1 MLQNTTTKGSEMM
14 ECKICDKKLNS
25 ERDDYTPISK
35 IIICETCI
43 NAIIDTLFS
52 KDKIYEYFD
61 SILQSR
67 IEKYIPEY
75 NEYFELHNKI
85 QCWNCDATG
94 FINGKPCKICK
105 GIGAMNKEDTPKPHT
120 R

>member
-1 MLQNTTTKGSEMM
+1 MI
-14 ECKICDKKLNS
+14 ECKICGEKLNS
-25 ERDDYTPISK
+25 ERADYTQISK
-35 IIICETCI
+35 IVICETCI

-52 KDKIYEYFD
+52 KDKLYEYFD

-85 QCWNCDATG
+85 PCRKCGTTG
-94 FINGKPCKICK
+94 FIDGKPCKICK
-105 GIGAMNKEDTPKPHT
+105 SVGAMNKEDHVQGE
-120 R
+120 